1 MSWNNQSKLRIIIT
15 AGILSALS
23 FVLMRFVEFPIFAS
37 APFLKTDLGDIP
49 LLIGAIF
56 LGPIYALAIAFI
68 KNLLF
73 LISGAGQ
80 GGPLGVLVNFIAV
93 TSFSVVVGLLAYKKQ
108 KLLFLLFG
116 LFLGTIA
123 LAGVMIPVNMWA
135 VPLFIKG
142 ITRQALMDYI
152 FKINVP
158 FNVVKGAI
166 DSAIIIPLWLALRK
180 RKIFN

>member
-1 MSWNNQSKLRIIIT
+1 MSWNNQSKLRIIIV

-49 LLIGAIF
+49 LFIGAIF
-56 LGPIYALAIAFI
+56 LGPIYAIAIAFI

-116 LFLGTIA
+116 LFLGTITLA
-123 LAGVMIPVNMWA
+123 LVMIPVNMWA
-135 VPLFIKG
+135 VPLFIPSF
-142 ITRQALMDYI
+142 TRAQLIEYI
-152 FKINVP
+152 YRVNLP
-158 FNVVKGAI
+158 FNLIKGAI

-180 RKIFN
+180 RKMFN